1 MMREIMEVPL
11 PEQFIIHHWTK
22 KWSWEKS
29 VKIFWHSK
37 GKNYDLPLAA
47 SRDLISFLTWNT
59 IRNITLQSLILFCLI
74 EAYFPDFNILIRV
87 LCIFTHFEGVVGA
100 GGVETEV
107 DKTPPLTSQALKIHI
122 FLLHNF
128 VKCRCINHFMVKK
141 QGIGFVE
148 TVWSMVID
156 FAIKWRE

>member
-1 MMREIMEVPL
+1 M
-11 PEQFIIHHWTK
+11 
-22 KWSWEKS
+22 
-29 VKIFWHSK
+29 
-37 GKNYDLPLAA
+37 
-47 SRDLISFLTWNT
+47 
-59 IRNITLQSLILFCLI
+59 
-74 EAYFPDFNILIRV
+74 
-87 LCIFTHFEGVVGA
+87 GA

-122 FLLHNF
+122 FLQNF

-148 TVWSMVID
+148 TVRSMVID